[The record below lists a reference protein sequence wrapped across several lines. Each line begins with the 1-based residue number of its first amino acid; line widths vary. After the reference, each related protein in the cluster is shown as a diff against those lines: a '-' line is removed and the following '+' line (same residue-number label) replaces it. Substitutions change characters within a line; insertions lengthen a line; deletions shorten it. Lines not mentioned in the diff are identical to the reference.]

1 MGTPSPSR
9 VAERNRLI
17 VGDLFSGECTARHLL
32 SHVTNKWGVLVLV
45 ALHEGDR
52 RWSDLARTIGGI
64 SEKMLAQ
71 TLRMLEGDGLL
82 VRDARPVVP
91 PHVVYRLTDEGRE
104 AADLLLPLLDWVRA
118 RTAEA
123 ERAEQA
129 DEAAEPEDG
138 TGRRAASREA
148 RDDDR

>member
-1 MGTPSPSR
+1 M
-9 VAERNRLI
+9 AERNRLI
-17 VGDLFSGECTARHLL
+17 AGDLFSGECTARHLL
-32 SHVTNKWGVLVLV
+32 SHVTSKWGVLVLV
-45 ALHEGDR
+45 ALHEEDR

-104 AADLLLPLLDWVRA
+104 AADLLLPLLDWVRV

-123 ERAEQA
+123 ERAAQA
-129 DEAAEPEDG
+129 DEAAEPEGG
-138 TGRRAASREA
+138 TGRRATSREP
-148 RDDDR
+148 RDEDR